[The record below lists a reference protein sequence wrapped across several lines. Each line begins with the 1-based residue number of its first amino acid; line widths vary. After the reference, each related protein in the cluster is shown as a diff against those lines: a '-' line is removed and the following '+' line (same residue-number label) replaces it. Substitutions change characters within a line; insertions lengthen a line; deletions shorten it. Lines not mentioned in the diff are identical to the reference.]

1 MSVVLLGKKIGM
13 TKVFD
18 DKGEMIPVSVIEI
31 NTGTV
36 LAKKTKKTDGYEALQ
51 IGFGKIKVN
60 KVNKPMSGYFAKI
73 GLEPKRYIKESRTDA
88 KTLEQY
94 NVGDQ
99 LNASFFTKGEYVDV
113 SAKSKGK
120 GFAGVIKRWNFH
132 GGRKTHGSMFHRSPG
147 AIGAAADPARVFKGT
162 KLPGRMGGIRSTVQN
177 IIVVDVREQ
186 ENVILVRGSIPGF
199 NSAVVQVRKAIKK
212 Q

>member
-1 MSVVLLGKKIGM
+1 VSVVLLGKKIGM